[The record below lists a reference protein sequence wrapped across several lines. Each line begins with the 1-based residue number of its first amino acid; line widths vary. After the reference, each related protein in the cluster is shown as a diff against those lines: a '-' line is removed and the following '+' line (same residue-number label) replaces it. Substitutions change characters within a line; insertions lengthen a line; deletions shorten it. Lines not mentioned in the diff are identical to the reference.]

1 MGKESYYFQHD
12 YEPTSDPKMAALLAE
27 YGAEG
32 YGIYWRIVEML
43 HSNPEHKIPKK
54 RYIFLAL
61 PKQLI
66 TNDNKIELVITYATD
81 VCELFLQDSEFIIS
95 NRVFRNF
102 EKRDEISEKRSLAG
116 KAGMQARWGFNN
128 NTITNDNKVLQ
139 SYNNHNKGKEKK
151 TKKKK
156 EVLSPS
162 GVFNTH
168 DGTSTGIK
176 LDHNGNP
183 DKGLEG
189 MVF

>member
-1 MGKESYYFQHD
+1 M
-12 YEPTSDPKMAALLAE
+12 
-27 YGAEG
+27 
-32 YGIYWRIVEML
+32 
-43 HSNPEHKIPKK
+43 
-54 RYIFLAL
+54 
-61 PKQLI
+61 
-66 TNDNKIELVITYATD
+66 
-81 VCELFLQDSEFIIS
+81 FLQDSEFIIS